1 MWAFIR
7 RMLLYLVCLVILVEA
22 VSYIIVAAELQRYF
36 LPGSEIYIAI
46 AKSHQ
51 KKKPKKVLIGDSV
64 GNQMFPN
71 TEDNDSLVSLACN
84 QAIGVVGQYLLLN
97 NYLNAGNKVD
107 TVFMIYSANSFKTNL
122 DQIYTFHYFIK
133 PFNKKEYAVHFTETV
148 RKQIEKVP
156 LYYTAQLPHNLAT
169 TWAPEFVSTDSID
182 FTFLSPIS
190 VEYLRKIKA
199 LKEKHNFAVVIL
211 PPPTAI
217 HKKPVIDKMDR
228 TEITRNGFED
238 MFQNYFDRIIYLDD
252 ELFYDGIHFEDPAP
266 YTALYAKE
274 FLKITRD
281 IPESTKDVVS
291 ARLVNSI
298 E

>member
-1 MWAFIR
+1 MRRFLG
-7 RMLLYLVCLVILVEA
+7 RMLAFLVCLVILVEA
-22 VSYIIVAAELQRYF
+22 VSYVIVAADLQRYF

-97 NYLNAGNKVD
+97 NFFSAGNKVD
-107 TVFMIYSANSFKTNL
+107 TIFMIYSPNSFKTNL

-133 PFNKKEYAVHFTETV
+133 PFNKKEYAGQFTETV
-148 RKQIEKVP
+148 KRQIEKVP
-156 LYYTAQLPHNLAT
+156 YYYTAQLPHNLAT
-169 TWAPEFVSTDSID
+169 TWAPEFEAKDSID

-190 VEYLRKIKA
+190 VEYLKKIRTLA
-199 LKEKHNFAVVIL
+199 EQHSSRVIIL
-211 PPPTAI
+211 PPPTSMQ
-217 HKKPVIDKMDR
+217 KKPVIDKMDR
-228 TEITRNGFED
+228 NEITKNGLD
-238 MFQNYFDRIIYLDD
+238 GMFQNYFERIIFLDD
-252 ELFYDGIHFEDPAP
+252 ALFYDGIHFENPEP
-266 YTALYAKE
+266 YSALYAKE

-281 IPESTKDVVS
+281 TPVRVNESVS
-291 ARLVNSI
+291 AR
-298 E
+298 